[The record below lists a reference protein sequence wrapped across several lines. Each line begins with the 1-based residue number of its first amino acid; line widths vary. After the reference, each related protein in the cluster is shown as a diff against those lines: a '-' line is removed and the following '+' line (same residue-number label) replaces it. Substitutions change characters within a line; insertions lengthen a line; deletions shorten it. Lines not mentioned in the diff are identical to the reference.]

1 MIPFLIF
8 ISVVG
13 WLFYYCYR
21 EIKKERKYDEEVR
34 LIRETLDK
42 IHNTKKARIMFKLS
56 DMRGNR
62 YTKQYSHYTYD
73 KNMMRFPSTWTPNVK
88 VVSAKEVAAGE
99 ILRSKDFITDDQG
112 IVYPMCN
119 VLEMWVIEDEGKLD
133 G

>member
-1 MIPFLIF
+1 MD
-8 ISVVG
+8 
-13 WLFYYCYR
+13 
-21 EIKKERKYDEEVR
+21 KE
-34 LIRETLDK
+34 
-42 IHNTKKARIMFKLS
+42 HNTKKARIMFKLS

-73 KNMMRFPSTWTPNVK
+73 ENMMRFPSTWTPNVK

-119 VLEMWVIEDEGKLD
+119 VLEMWVVEEKVDE
-133 G
+133 